1 MENQSKQKGP
11 MAVARK
17 PWKVAAGHFLL
28 LCAVSV
34 ISAVLIGGAGSQFV
48 TDVFGADR
56 VSMSQSISELG
67 ETVRS
72 ELGSGLA
79 IAASI
84 QFGVLIALV
93 GRQIDAGST
102 KDEMSLREALT
113 YLAVLPIVLL
123 SPAVLLATA
132 GVLMDGGAGLG
143 ELLVLL
149 PVFAVQIGMAIV
161 IMTFELADSE
171 TLAERSR
178 DWADQAANDLRAM
191 HRRPATSRRRFAF
204 WVSGVAGAIAAVAV
218 APLALWRPQWSEAV
232 LQIVF
237 LAVLIAVTFAGFLF
251 MVAAENAALK
261 PRKVA
266 PTVLPIRM
274 LYIALTL
281 TMAVIGL
288 YGLLLYPPLGV
299 SAFLALGAAVHCI
312 RSSWR
317 EAETVRERSEFD
329 GYEWWRGG
337 MVTRFGNRWAAA
349 EALLSLRAARA
360 SIERYRSQTESSRA
374 TACTGRGAT
383 GPAGTP
389 HSRSQ
394 ALS

>member
-1 MENQSKQKGP
+1 MCDLIEAGTPKAGDEMETQSKQKGP

-34 ISAVLIGGAGSQFV
+34 ISAVLIGGAGFQFV
-48 TDVFGADR
+48 AGVFGADGR
-56 VSMSQSISELG
+56 SISGLVSELG

-113 YLAVLPIVLL
+113 YLAVLPIVFLA
-123 SPAVLLATA
+123 PAVVLATA

-161 IMTFELADSE
+161 IMTFELADPE
-171 TLAERSR
+171 TLAERSGE
-178 DWADQAANDLRAM
+178 WADQAMNDLRVM
-191 HRRPATSRRRFAF
+191 HRRPATSRRRFAL

-218 APLALWRPQWSEAV
+218 VPLVVWRPQWSGAV
-232 LQIVF
+232 LQIVL
-237 LAVLIAVTFAGFLF
+237 LAVLIAVTIAGFLL
-251 MVAAENAALK
+251 MVAAENSSLK

-266 PTVLPIRM
+266 PTVLPIRL

-281 TMAVIGL
+281 TMATIGL

-299 SAFLALGAAVHCI
+299 AGFLALGVAIHCI
-312 RSSWR
+312 RSSWH
-317 EAETVRERSEFD
+317 EAEMVREKIEFD

-337 MVTRFGNRWAAA
+337 IVTRFGNRWAAA
-349 EALLSLRAARA
+349 DALSSLRAARA
-360 SIERYRSQTESSRA
+360 SVERYRSQTDTSR
-374 TACTGRGAT
+374 
-383 GPAGTP
+383 
-389 HSRSQ
+389 
-394 ALS
+394 